1 MTGRRVEEM
10 RRSAR
15 AVSLA
20 AALSL
25 FSCYPSRP
33 SVAPLPP
40 TVKSI
45 EGYASFRL
53 TREGKTAK
61 SRLSVVFRVPDRGRV
76 EIIDPLGR
84 TASLLFLADDQAYLV
99 LPGKGAYWRSDRDE
113 VMSRLLGFALSPG
126 TLTDLL
132 TGRAERLADWD
143 LETDSRGRVI
153 RGRQGKLF
161 FEIRQFF
168 EPGPLPRLLVLS
180 SEGAKGSLRILRMN
194 FNQSL
199 RADAFRLFF
208 LEDEAY
214 RSATWD
220 EVERWLREESE

>member
-1 MTGRRVEEM
+1 M

-33 SVAPLPP
+33 SVAPLPA

-45 EGYASFRL
+45 EGYASLRL

-61 SRLSVVFRVPDRGRV
+61 SRLSFVFFVPDRGRV
-76 EIIDPLGR
+76 EVIDPLGR
-84 TASLLFLADDQAYLV
+84 TASLLFLVDDQAYLV
-99 LPGKGAYWRSDRDE
+99 LPGKRAYWRSDRDE
-113 VMSRLLGFALSPG
+113 VMSRLLGFALSPAD
-126 TLTDLL
+126 LTDIL
-132 TGRAERLADWD
+132 TGRADRLADWA
-143 LETDSRGRVI
+143 LEMDGRGRVN
-153 RGRQGKLF
+153 RGRQGALLF
-161 FEIRQFF
+161 KIRQFF
-168 EPGPLPRLLVLS
+168 EPGPLPQLIVFS
-180 SEGAKGSLRILRMN
+180 SEEAKGSLRILRLN

-199 RADAFRLFF
+199 QADAFRLFF

-214 RSATWD
+214 RSTTWD
-220 EVERWLREESE
+220 EVERWLRAESER